1 MPRNTSQD
9 ARSPERAVDKV
20 TAIELDNHLVL
31 RYDVAPT
38 EEHSAEVEMPRS
50 LFAEVQH
57 LVQADELAVLVLLT
71 AGAPQLSRQGV
82 GTKWAEVLGC
92 GSTVVGILDKLCE
105 MSPQL
110 VIEERQ
116 FRSVLAK
123 IEDARRSTS
132 TDRPR
137 IVGGVRWTPKEL
149 ACVHVDAA
157 AASPGR
163 GGPSGGDTAAVVS
176 AVNEHLAAAEHTH
189 STAGLRG
196 CIANSVGY
204 VFCSMGR
211 TGKLTEREILA
222 VLVHCGQRYHA
233 GKRPFEPD
241 LRGQEFI
248 KMLQCT

>member
-1 MPRNTSQD
+1 MEICGEALGLGNISKFHAAQYEPRRSF
-9 ARSPERAVDKV
+9 ARARGGQGHGDRARQSFG
-20 TAIELDNHLVL
+20 AAL
-31 RYDVAPT
+31 RRRA
-38 EEHSAEVEMPRS
+38 HSAEVEIPRS

-92 GSTVVGILDKLCE
+92 GNTVLEVLDKLRE

-116 FRSVLAK
+116 FRSVLVK

-157 AASPGR
+157 AASPG
-163 GGPSGGDTAAVVS
+163 
-176 AVNEHLAAAEHTH
+176 
-189 STAGLRG
+189 
-196 CIANSVGY
+196 
-204 VFCSMGR
+204 
-211 TGKLTEREILA
+211 
-222 VLVHCGQRYHA
+222 
-233 GKRPFEPD
+233 
-241 LRGQEFI
+241 
-248 KMLQCT
+248 

>member
-1 MPRNTSQD
+1 MG
-9 ARSPERAVDKV
+9 RSAG
-20 TAIELDNHLVL
+20 L
-31 RYDVAPT
+31 R
-38 EEHSAEVEMPRS
+38 
-50 LFAEVQH
+50 QH
-57 LVQADELAVLVLLT
+57 CCWDPGQ
-71 AGAPQLSRQGV
+71 APQDVTPAGDRRAAISQLQHVVSALRK
-82 GTKWAEVLGC
+82 TKE
-92 GSTVVGILDKLCE
+92 
-105 MSPQL
+105 PN
-110 VIEERQ
+110 
-116 FRSVLAK
+116 LAK
-123 IEDARRSTS
+123 IEDARRSKS